1 VSRRRTARPLPDG
14 ALVALFR
21 GAVPRV
27 PRSRPPVVDLAEYR
41 AASAA
46 ARSLRAALG
55 HPPWLARVGVAFSRP
70 AGLEVRAFVH
80 RDPLGADAARVP
92 AFLHGVR
99 VRLTRA

>member
-1 VSRRRTARPLPDG
+1 
-14 ALVALFR
+14 
-21 GAVPRV
+21 
-27 PRSRPPVVDLAEYR
+27 
-41 AASAA
+41 
-46 ARSLRAALG
+46 
-55 HPPWLARVGVAFSRP
+55 VGVAFSRP